1 MAVLCRTTQLLQP
14 FADALA
20 SLGVASR
27 IQGGGGGGGGGGA
40 GTGAEAEAGREA
52 VKEGKPAKGRR
63 LAAVGRGAVTL
74 STIHRAKG
82 LEWQVRG
89 ALGTRPLTLGA
100 VACAP
105 LVHI

>member
-27 IQGGGGGGGGGGA
+27 IQGGGGGGGGAGA
-40 GTGAEAEAGREA
+40 GAEAEAGREA

-63 LAAVGRGAVTL
+63 LSAVGRGAVTL

-82 LEWQVRG
+82 LEWQVRRS
-89 ALGTRPLTLGA
+89 LGTRPLTLGA
-100 VACAP
+100 VACAL